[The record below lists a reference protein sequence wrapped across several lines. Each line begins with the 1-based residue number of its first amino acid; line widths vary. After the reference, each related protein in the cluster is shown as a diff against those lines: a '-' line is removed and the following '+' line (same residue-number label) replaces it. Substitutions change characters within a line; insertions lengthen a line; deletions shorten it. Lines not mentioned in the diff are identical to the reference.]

1 MGPKSRAE
9 SGEVGGEGVGD
20 GVGEAVTEPM
30 PESCRSDTA
39 DSQTGDQDL
48 KASLED
54 LPDQVCLPDMQGS
67 GAGWEGSTVRTPGGR
82 SSL

>member
-9 SGEVGGEGVGD
+9 SGEVGGE

-39 DSQTGDQDL
+39 DSQIGDQDL
-48 KASLED
+48 KASSED
-54 LPDQVCLPDMQGS
+54 LPDQVCLPDMQVS

>member
-9 SGEVGGEGVGD
+9 SAAVGGEVGGES
-20 GVGEAVTEPM
+20 VTELM
-30 PESCRSDTA
+30 PEPCSSDTA
-39 DSQTGDQDL
+39 DSQAGDQDL

-54 LPDQVCLPDMQGS
+54 LPDQVLLPDMQGS